1 MTVTDISQLISTIGF
16 PIVCVIGMAWYIY
29 ETNKAQREDI
39 KSLNEQ
45 HKQEMN
51 QVVEALNN
59 NNTVAFAKL
68 YEKLDN
74 ILEKGV

>member
-16 PIVCVIGMAWYIY
+16 PIVCVIGMSWYIY
-29 ETNKAQREDI
+29 ETNKSQREDI
-39 KSLNEQ
+39 KLLNDQ

-51 QVVEALNN
+51 QVVEALN

>member
-1 MTVTDISQLISTIGF
+1 MTVTDISQLIKTIGF
-16 PIVCVIGMAWYIY
+16 PIVCGIGMAWYIY
-29 ETNKAQREDI
+29 ETNKSQREDI

-45 HKQEMN
+45 QKQEMN
-51 QVVEALNN
+51 QVVEALN

-74 ILEKGV
+74 I

>member
-1 MTVTDISQLISTIGF
+1 MTVADISQLISTIGF
-16 PIVCVIGMAWYIY
+16 PIVCVISMAWYIY
-29 ETNKAQREDI
+29 ETNKSQREDI

-59 NNTVAFAKL
+59 NTVAFAKL

>member
-29 ETNKAQREDI
+29 ETNKSQREDI

-45 HKQEMN
+45 HKIGRAH
-51 QVVEALNN
+51 V
-59 NNTVAFAKL
+59 
-68 YEKLDN
+68 
-74 ILEKGV
+74 

>member
-1 MTVTDISQLISTIGF
+1 MTVADISQLISTIGF

-29 ETNKAQREDI
+29 VSNKSQREDI

-59 NNTVAFAKL
+59 NTVAFAKL

>member
-16 PIVCVIGMAWYIY
+16 PIVCVIGMAWYIF

-39 KSLNEQ
+39 KTLNEQ

-59 NNTVAFAKL
+59 NTVAFAKL
-68 YEKLDN
+68 YEKLDD

>member
-16 PIVCVIGMAWYIY
+16 PIVCVIGMGWYIY
-29 ETNKAQREDI
+29 ETNKTQREDI

-45 HKQEMN
+45 HKHEMN
-51 QVVEALNN
+51 QVVEALN

>member
-29 ETNKAQREDI
+29 GTNKSQREDI

-59 NNTVAFAKL
+59 NTVAFAKL

>member
-29 ETNKAQREDI
+29 ETNKSQREDI
-39 KSLNEQ
+39 KALNEQ

-51 QVVEALNN
+51 QVVEALN

>member
-1 MTVTDISQLISTIGF
+1 MAVTDISQLISTIGF
-16 PIVCVIGMAWYIY
+16 PIVCVIGMGRYIY
-29 ETNKAQREDI
+29 ETNKSQHEDI

-59 NNTVAFAKL
+59 NTVAFAKL

>member
-16 PIVCVIGMAWYIY
+16 PIVCVIGMAWDIY
-29 ETNKAQREDI
+29 ETNKSQREDI

-59 NNTVAFAKL
+59 NTVAFAKL

>member
-1 MTVTDISQLISTIGF
+1 MTVADISQLISTIGF
-16 PIVCVIGMAWYIY
+16 PIVCVIGMAWDIY
-29 ETNKAQREDI
+29 ETNKSQREDI

-59 NNTVAFAKL
+59 NTVAFAKL